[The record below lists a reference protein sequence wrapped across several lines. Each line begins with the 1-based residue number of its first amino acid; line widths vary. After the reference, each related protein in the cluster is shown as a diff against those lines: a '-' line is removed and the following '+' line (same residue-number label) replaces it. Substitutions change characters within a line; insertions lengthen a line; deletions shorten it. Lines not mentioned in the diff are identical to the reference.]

1 MRIQNAYP
9 TLIAK
14 ALWMTKGKVLAAD
27 LFYLPNLE
35 FFALLMQAEA
45 LWINSEDVYVKQTY
59 RNRTEVLLANK
70 VERLTVPILE
80 GNRQKAYKEVKIDY
94 AQKWL
99 NVHLRGIRSAYGK
112 SPFFEY
118 LYPDLER
125 IYQRKPAFLWELNLE
140 LLTLCLQFLRKDV
153 SIVEKDICE
162 ANGTLFDVRGTIRA
176 KEPHGSRGF
185 YHPYPYLQMFGLDFV
200 PNLSVIDL
208 LFCEGPA
215 SERILSLSQKKK
227 MNNT

>member
-1 MRIQNAYP
+1 
-9 TLIAK
+9 LKAK
-14 ALWMTKGKVLAAD
+14 ALSMIKGKVLAAD

-35 FFALLMQAEA
+35 FFSLLLQAEV
-45 LWINSEDVYVKQTY
+45 LWINGEDAYLKQTY
-59 RNRTEVLLANK
+59 RNRAEVLLANK
-70 VERLTVPILE
+70 VEKLTVPILE
-80 GNRQKAYKEVKIDY
+80 GNRQKAYKDVKVDY

-99 NVHLRGIRSAYGK
+99 NVHLRGIRSGYGK

-118 LYPDLER
+118 LFPDLER
-125 IYQRKPAFLWELNLE
+125 IYQRKPVFLWELNLE

-153 SIVEKDICE
+153 SIVDKAMCE
-162 ANGTLFDVRGTIRA
+162 ANGTLFDIRGTIKA
-176 KEPHGSRGF
+176 KEPHVSRGF
-185 YHPYPYLQMFGLDFV
+185 YYPHPYQQMFGLDFV